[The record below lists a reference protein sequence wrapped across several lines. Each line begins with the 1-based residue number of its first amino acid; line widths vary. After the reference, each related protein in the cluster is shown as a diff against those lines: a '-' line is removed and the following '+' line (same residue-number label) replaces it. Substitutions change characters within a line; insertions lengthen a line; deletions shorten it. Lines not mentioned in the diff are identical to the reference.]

1 MITPRSRNAVLLAV
15 ALAIFVGVTIAFPR
29 ILAVFELAA
38 RQLRVF
44 WWLVLILVLGVWL
57 AFFYGKKRE

>member
-1 MITPRSRNAVLLAV
+1 MTPRARNAVLLAV
-15 ALAIFVGVTIAFPR
+15 ALAILVGATIAFPR

>member
-1 MITPRSRNAVLLAV
+1 MRTPRARNAVLLAV
-15 ALAIFVGVTIAFPR
+15 ALAIFVSAAIAFPR